1 MLPGLLL
8 GQTRPGTAA
17 EEVTLQ
23 PGDLVRVQIWR
34 EGDLSG
40 DFLVD
45 QNGIVTLPLLG
56 EQRVTGIPIGE
67 LRTVLLQQYRV
78 ELRNPSINITPLR
91 RLNVLGEVTK
101 PGLYPV
107 DPTISLVE
115 VVAQAGGAT
124 ELGDLRRIRI
134 VRGGEVI
141 REGIRPG
148 ETLSTLNIRSGDQIL
163 VERRTWLDR
172 NSTSLVTAVLSIVGG
187 LVTTLIIVA
196 NT

>member
-8 GQTRPGTAA
+8 GQTRLGTAA
-17 EEVTLQ
+17 EKVTLQ
-23 PGDLVRVQIWR
+23 PGDLVRAQIWR

-45 QNGIVTLPLLG
+45 QNGIVTLPLFG

-91 RLNVLGEVTK
+91 RVNELGEVTN

-107 DPTISLVE
+107 DPTVSLVE

-124 ELGDLRRIRI
+124 ELGDIRRIRI
-134 VRGGEVI
+134 VRGEKVI
-141 REGIRPG
+141 REG
-148 ETLSTLNIRSGDQIL
+148 SGQ
-163 VERRTWLDR
+163 
-172 NSTSLVTAVLSIVGG
+172 AKP
-187 LVTTLIIVA
+187 
-196 NT
+196 

>member
-148 ETLSTLNIRSGDQIL
+148 ETLSTLDIRSGDQIL

>member
-8 GQTRPGTAA
+8 GQTRLGTAA
-17 EEVTLQ
+17 EKVTLQ
-23 PGDLVRVQIWR
+23 PGDLVRAQIWR

-124 ELGDLRRIRI
+124 ESGDLRRIRI

-148 ETLSTLNIRSGDQIL
+148 ETLSTLDIRSGDQIL

-172 NSTSLVTAVLSIVGG
+172 NSTSLATALLSIVGG

>member
-8 GQTRPGTAA
+8 GQTRLGTAA
-17 EEVTLQ
+17 EKVTLQ

-91 RLNVLGEVTK
+91 RLNVLGEVTR

-124 ELGDLRRIRI
+124 ESGDLRRIRI

-148 ETLSTLNIRSGDQIL
+148 ETLSTLDIRSGDQIL

-172 NSTSLVTAVLSIVGG
+172 NSTSLATALLSIVGG

>member
-1 MLPGLLL
+1 MLPSPLH
-8 GQTRPGTAA
+8 GQTRPRTPA

-34 EGDLSG
+34 EADLSG

-56 EQRVTGIPIGE
+56 EQRVTGIPIEE

-91 RLNVLGEVTK
+91 RVNVLGEVTK

-115 VVAQAGGAT
+115 VVSQAGGAT
-124 ELGDLRRIRI
+124 ELGDLRRIQI
-134 VRGGEVI
+134 VRGGKVI

-148 ETLSTLNIRSGDQIL
+148 ETLSALDIRSGDQIL

-172 NSTSLVTAVLSIVGG
+172 NSTSLVTTVLSILGG
-187 LVTTLIIVA
+187 VLTTLLIVA

>member
-8 GQTRPGTAA
+8 GQARLGTTA
-17 EEVTLQ
+17 EEITLQ

-91 RLNVLGEVTK
+91 RVNVLGEVTN

-124 ELGDLRRIRI
+124 ELGDIRRIRI
-134 VRGGEVI
+134 VRGEKVI

-148 ETLSTLNIRSGDQIL
+148 ETLSTLDIRSGDQIL

-172 NSTSLVTAVLSIVGG
+172 NSTSLLTAVISVLGG